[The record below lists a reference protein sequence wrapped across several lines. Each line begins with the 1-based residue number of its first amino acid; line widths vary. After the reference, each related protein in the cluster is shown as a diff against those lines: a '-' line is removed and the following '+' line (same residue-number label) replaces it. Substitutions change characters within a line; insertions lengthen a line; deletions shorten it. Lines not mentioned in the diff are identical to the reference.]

1 MSYVS
6 LPAAIVRP
14 GFGADSGESSVTAGL
29 MRHWLESG
37 RLELP
42 LPGSGRTAERWRRLG
57 LLAEENI
64 VAARIAEA
72 HVDAVAILD
81 ELGGKPPESDQL
93 WGVWAAESPDEVLAA
108 THLGDDVFSL
118 NGTKVWCSGAG
129 FCTHAL
135 VTARLKDNSR
145 GLFAVAIVDP
155 VVKPL
160 PSTWWNP
167 GMAGSDTRSVQFTN
181 AHAVEVGEPGD
192 YLNRPGFWHGAIGVA
207 ACWLGGARRV
217 AGPLYRC
224 AASESAD
231 AYALAHLG
239 AVDAALAAG
248 DAMLALAAAQID
260 SDPFDRTSTAQLL
273 ARRARTIVEH
283 AVDEAIT
290 RTGRAL
296 GPGPLCQ
303 DGRHAQ
309 RVADLSIYIRQSHAE
324 RDLAELGRLA
334 GPCIFQDDRV
344 S

>member
-1 MSYVS
+1 
-6 LPAAIVRP
+6 
-14 GFGADSGESSVTAGL
+14 VTAGL
-29 MRHWLESG
+29 VQHWLDSG

-42 LPGSGRTAERWRRLG
+42 LPASGRTAERWRL
-57 LLAEENI
+57 LTQLAEDDI

-72 HVDAVAILD
+72 HVDAVAILH
-81 ELGGKPPESDQL
+81 ELGAKPPESGQL
-93 WGVWAAESPDEVLAA
+93 WGVWAAESPDAVVAA
-108 THLGDDVFSL
+108 TPLDGGAFML

-135 VTARLKDNSR
+135 VTARLENR
-145 GLFAVAIVDP
+145 TNGLFAVP
-155 VVKPL
+155 VTNPAVKAL
-160 PSTWWNP
+160 PSTWWNA
-167 GMAGSDTRSVQFTN
+167 GMAGSDTRPVQFSN
-181 AHAVEVGEPGD
+181 AHAVAVGDPGD
-192 YLNRPGFWHGAIGVA
+192 YLDRPGFWHGAIGVA

-217 AGPLYRC
+217 ANPLYRC

-248 DAMLALAAAQID
+248 DAMLAAAAAQID
-260 SDPFDRTSTAQLL
+260 ADPFDRDRGAQLL
-273 ARRARTIVEH
+273 AHRVRTVVEH
-283 AVDEAIT
+283 AADEAIT

-309 RVADLSIYIRQSHAE
+309 RVADLTIYIRQSHAE

-334 GPCIFQDDRV
+334 GQRC
-344 S
+344 

>member
-6 LPAAIVRP
+6 PRAATLRP
-14 GFGADSGESSVTAGL
+14 GFRVDRGGLGVTAGL
-29 MRHWLESG
+29 VRHWLESG

-42 LPGSGRTAERWRRLG
+42 LPASGRTAERWRRLG
-57 LLAEENI
+57 LLAEEDI
-64 VAARIAEA
+64 VTARIAEA

-81 ELGGKPPESDQL
+81 ELGGKPAEPDQL
-93 WGVWAAESPDEVLAA
+93 WGVWAAESSDAVLTA
-108 THLGDDVFSL
+108 TNLGDDVFSL

-129 FCTHAL
+129 FCTNAL
-135 VTARLKDNSR
+135 VTARLRDNRR
-145 GLFAVAIVDP
+145 GLFAVAVVEP
-155 VVKPL
+155 AVKPL

-167 GMAGSDTRSVQFTN
+167 GMAGSDTRPVQFTN

-192 YLNRPGFWHGAIGVA
+192 YLNRPGFWYGAIGVA

-217 AGPLYRC
+217 AAPLYRC
-224 AASESAD
+224 AGSESAD

-239 AVDAALAAG
+239 AVDAALAAS
-248 DAMLALAAAQID
+248 DAMLATAAAQID
-260 SDPFDRTSTAQLL
+260 SDPFDRAGAAQLL

-324 RDLAELGRLA
+324 RDLAELGRIA
-334 GPCIFQDDRV
+334 GRIFEDAPL
-344 S
+344 

>member
-1 MSYVS
+1 M
-6 LPAAIVRP
+6 
-14 GFGADSGESSVTAGL
+14 TAGL
-29 MRHWLESG
+29 VKHWLDSG

-42 LPGSGRTAERWRRLG
+42 LPASGRTAERWQRLA
-57 LLAEENI
+57 LLAEEDI

-81 ELGGKPPESDQL
+81 ELGAKPPEPGQL
-93 WGVWAAESPDEVLAA
+93 WGVWAAESPDAVLTASDMGGGA
-108 THLGDDVFSL
+108 FVL

-135 VTARLKDNSR
+135 VTARIDHGIR
-145 GLFAVAIVDP
+145 GLFAVTITDP
-155 VVKPL
+155 AVKPL
-160 PSTWWNP
+160 PSTWWNA
-167 GMAGSDTRSVQFTN
+167 GMAGSDTRPVQFHN
-181 AHAVEVGEPGD
+181 AQAIAVGDPGD
-192 YLNRPGFWHGAIGVA
+192 YLSRPGFWHGAIGVA

-224 AASESAD
+224 ASSESAD
-231 AYALAHLG
+231 AYSLAHLG

-248 DAMLALAAAQID
+248 EAILGSAAAQID
-260 SDPFDRTSTAQLL
+260 SDPFDRAGIAQLL
-273 ARRARTIVEH
+273 ARRARTVVEH

-309 RVADLSIYIRQSHAE
+309 RVADLTIYVRQSHAE

-334 GPCIFQDDRV
+334 GRPC
-344 S
+344 